1 MFWTLYILVSVAGTT
16 EQTFIGVESF
26 ETRVNCES
34 KIDSKVIFKDYKMN
48 KLFLIIIPL
57 LFLEGCA
64 SVNNEVGGLFF
75 PDSPGGPD
83 TEYYEYVGYDEFSG
97 YDVYELLDRYE
108 DKYKYT
114 HKAVLV
120 SLSEGRSGDA
130 RDIMKTLNT
139 QEYNQLLQKYAKK
152 EAASKAEKERQRQIR
167 LAEQERQRAEQE
179 RQREIRL
186 AEQERQRQIR
196 LANQKRA
203 EEERREKILK
213 MQPVICDEMVTALN
227 ENEVRA
233 IRLYP
238 LNKEYRVA
246 GIATDINV
254 TFGDAVVSIKSDVDF
269 FNGCSAEI
277 TSFDEAETINKG
289 DSIDLFCSS
298 WRETAGNV
306 IFKKCQLFSQM
317 FKN

>member
-1 MFWTLYILVSVAGTT
+1 
-16 EQTFIGVESF
+16 
-26 ETRVNCES
+26 
-34 KIDSKVIFKDYKMN
+34 MN
-48 KLFLIIIPL
+48 KLFLTLIPL
-57 LFLEGCA
+57 LLLTGCL
-64 SVNNEVGGLFF
+64 SINEHVGETFF
-75 PDSPGGPD
+75 TDIWARKAD
-83 TEYYEYVGYDEFSG
+83 DAYVYVGYDEKTGSDIFKVRDG
-97 YDVYELLDRYE
+97 HGAMIN
-108 DKYKYT
+108 
-114 HKAVLV
+114 HKALLV
-120 SLSEGRSGDA
+120 TPSEGTYKDRRLIKQILNEESFNLL
-130 RDIMKTLNT
+130 MKQRKELAQSRIL
-139 QEYNQLLQKYAKK
+139 QEQKLAEQRKQQQIQQRKK
-152 EAASKAEKERQRQIR
+152 EA
-167 LAEQERQRAEQE
+167 AEQE

-186 AEQERQRQIR
+186 AEQERQRQIRLAKQERQRQIR

>member
-1 MFWTLYILVSVAGTT
+1 
-16 EQTFIGVESF
+16 
-26 ETRVNCES
+26 
-34 KIDSKVIFKDYKMN
+34 MN
-48 KLFLIIIPL
+48 KLFLTLIHL
-57 LFLEGCA
+57 LLLTGCL
-64 SVNNEVGGLFF
+64 SINEHVGETFF
-75 PDSPGGPD
+75 TDIWARKAD
-83 TEYYEYVGYDEFSG
+83 DAYVYVGYDEKTGSDIFKVRDG
-97 YDVYELLDRYE
+97 HGAMIN
-108 DKYKYT
+108 
-114 HKAVLV
+114 HKALLV
-120 SLSEGRSGDA
+120 TPSEGTYKDRRLIKQILNEESFNLL
-130 RDIMKTLNT
+130 MKQRKELAQSRIL
-139 QEYNQLLQKYAKK
+139 QEQKLAEQRKQQQIQQRKK
-152 EAASKAEKERQRQIR
+152 EA
-167 LAEQERQRAEQE
+167 AEQERQRQ
-179 RQREIRL
+179 IRL

>member
-1 MFWTLYILVSVAGTT
+1 
-16 EQTFIGVESF
+16 
-26 ETRVNCES
+26 
-34 KIDSKVIFKDYKMN
+34 MN
-48 KLFLIIIPL
+48 KLFLTLIPL
-57 LFLEGCA
+57 LFLAGCA
-64 SVNNEVGGLFF
+64 SIDNEVGGLFF
-75 PDSPGGPD
+75 PDPRKGAD
-83 TEYYEYVGYDEFSG
+83 AEYYEYVGYDEFSG
-97 YDVYELLDRYE
+97 YDVYELLDRYK
-108 DKYKYT
+108 DKYT

-120 SLSEGRSGDA
+120 TLSEGRYADA

-139 QEYNQLLQKYAKK
+139 QEYNQLLQKHAKK
-152 EAASKAEKERQRQIR
+152 EAAIKAEKERQRQIR
-167 LAEQERQRAEQE
+167 LAEQE

-238 LNKEYRVA
+238 LNKKYRVA

-254 TFGDAVVSIKSDVDF
+254 TYGDAVVSIKSDVDF

-289 DSIDLFCSS
+289 DNIDLFCSS

-306 IFKKCQLFSQM
+306 RFEKCRLFSQM

>member
-1 MFWTLYILVSVAGTT
+1 
-16 EQTFIGVESF
+16 
-26 ETRVNCES
+26 
-34 KIDSKVIFKDYKMN
+34 MN
-48 KLFLIIIPL
+48 KLFLTLIPL
-57 LFLEGCA
+57 LLLTGCL
-64 SVNNEVGGLFF
+64 SINEHVGETFF
-75 PDSPGGPD
+75 TDIWARKAD
-83 TEYYEYVGYDEFSG
+83 DAYVYVGYDEKTGSDIFKVRDG
-97 YDVYELLDRYE
+97 HGAMIN
-108 DKYKYT
+108 
-114 HKAVLV
+114 HKALLV
-120 SLSEGRSGDA
+120 TPSEGTYKDRRLIKQILNEESFNLL
-130 RDIMKTLNT
+130 MKQRKELAQSRIL
-139 QEYNQLLQKYAKK
+139 QEQKLAEQRKQQQIQQRKK
-152 EAASKAEKERQRQIR
+152 EA
-167 LAEQERQRAEQE
+167 AEQE

>member
-1 MFWTLYILVSVAGTT
+1 
-16 EQTFIGVESF
+16 
-26 ETRVNCES
+26 
-34 KIDSKVIFKDYKMN
+34 MN

-57 LFLEGCA
+57 LFLAGCA

-83 TEYYEYVGYDEFSG
+83 TEYYEYVGYDESSG
-97 YDVYELLDRYE
+97 YDLYELLDRYK
-108 DKYKYT
+108 DKYT

-120 SLSEGRSGDA
+120 SLSEGRHADA

-152 EAASKAEKERQRQIR
+152 EAAIKAEQERQRQIR
-167 LAEQERQRAEQE
+167 LAEQERQR
-179 RQREIRL
+179 
-186 AEQERQRQIR
+186 QIR
-196 LANQKRA
+196 LAHQKRA

-233 IRLYP
+233 IRRYP

-254 TFGDAVVSIKSDVDF
+254 TYGDAVVSIKSDVDF
-269 FNGCSAEI
+269 FNACSAEI

-289 DSIDLFCSS
+289 DNIDLFCSS

>member
-1 MFWTLYILVSVAGTT
+1 
-16 EQTFIGVESF
+16 
-26 ETRVNCES
+26 
-34 KIDSKVIFKDYKMN
+34 MN
-48 KLFLIIIPL
+48 KLFLTIIPL
-57 LFLEGCA
+57 LLLTGCL
-64 SVNNEVGGLFF
+64 SINDQVGETFF
-75 PDSPGGPD
+75 TDIWARKADDP
-83 TEYYEYVGYDEFSG
+83 YVYVGYDEKTDSDIFKVRDG
-97 YDVYELLDRYE
+97 RELMIN
-108 DKYKYT
+108 
-114 HKAVLV
+114 HKALLV
-120 SLSEGRSGDA
+120 TPSEGTYKDRRLIKQILNEESFNFLMKQRRELAQA
-130 RDIMKTLNT
+130 RIL
-139 QEYNQLLQKYAKK
+139 QEQKLAEQRKQQQIQQRKK
-152 EAASKAEKERQRQIR
+152 KA
-167 LAEQERQRAEQE
+167 AEQERQRQ
-179 RQREIRL
+179 IRL

-233 IRLYP
+233 IRRYP

-254 TFGDAVVSIKSDVDF
+254 TYGDAVVSIKSDVDF
-269 FNGCSAEI
+269 FNACSAEI

-289 DSIDLFCSS
+289 DNIDLFCSS

>member
-1 MFWTLYILVSVAGTT
+1 
-16 EQTFIGVESF
+16 
-26 ETRVNCES
+26 
-34 KIDSKVIFKDYKMN
+34 MN

-57 LFLEGCA
+57 LFLAGCA
-64 SVNNEVGGLFF
+64 SVNNEAGGLFF

-97 YDVYELLDRYE
+97 YDVYELLDRYK
-108 DKYKYT
+108 DKYT

-120 SLSEGRSGDA
+120 SLSEGRHADA

-152 EAASKAEKERQRQIR
+152 EAAIKAEKERQRQIR

-186 AEQERQRQIR
+186 AEQERQRQNRLAEQERQRQIR
-196 LANQKRA
+196 LAKQKRA
-203 EEERREKILK
+203 EEERRKKILK
-213 MQPVICDEMVTALN
+213 MQPVICDDMVTALN

-298 WRETAGNV
+298 WRETAGSV
-306 IFKKCQLFSQM
+306 RFEKCRLFSQI

>member
-1 MFWTLYILVSVAGTT
+1 
-16 EQTFIGVESF
+16 
-26 ETRVNCES
+26 
-34 KIDSKVIFKDYKMN
+34 MN
-48 KLFLIIIPL
+48 KLFLTLMPL
-57 LFLEGCA
+57 LFLAGCA
-64 SVNNEVGGLFF
+64 STNNEVGGLFF
-75 PDSPGGPD
+75 PDSRGGPD
-83 TEYYEYVGYDEFSG
+83 AEHYEYVGYDEYSG

-108 DKYKYT
+108 DRYN
-114 HKAVLV
+114 HKAILV
-120 SLSEGRSGDA
+120 TLSDGRHADA
-130 RDIMKTLNT
+130 RDIMKTLNI
-139 QEYNQLLQKYAKK
+139 QEFAKK
-152 EAASKAEKERQRQIR
+152 EAAIKTEKERQRQIR
-167 LAEQERQRAEQE
+167 LAEQERIFLQRE
-179 RQREIRL
+179 RQRQIGLAERKRQRKIKL

-203 EEERREKILK
+203 EKERREKILK

>member
-1 MFWTLYILVSVAGTT
+1 
-16 EQTFIGVESF
+16 
-26 ETRVNCES
+26 
-34 KIDSKVIFKDYKMN
+34 MN

-57 LFLEGCA
+57 LFLAGCA

-83 TEYYEYVGYDEFSG
+83 TEYYEYLGYDEFSG
-97 YDVYELLDRYE
+97 YDVYELLDRYK
-108 DKYKYT
+108 DKYT
-114 HKAVLV
+114 HKALLV

-152 EAASKAEKERQRQIR
+152 EAAIKAEKERQRQIR
-167 LAEQERQRAEQE
+167 LAEQE

>member
-1 MFWTLYILVSVAGTT
+1 
-16 EQTFIGVESF
+16 
-26 ETRVNCES
+26 
-34 KIDSKVIFKDYKMN
+34 MN
-48 KLFLIIIPL
+48 KLFLTLIPL
-57 LFLEGCA
+57 LLLTGCL
-64 SVNNEVGGLFF
+64 SINEHVGETFF
-75 PDSPGGPD
+75 TDIWARKAD
-83 TEYYEYVGYDEFSG
+83 DAYVYVGYDEKTGSDIFKVRDG
-97 YDVYELLDRYE
+97 HGAMIN
-108 DKYKYT
+108 
-114 HKAVLV
+114 HKALLV
-120 SLSEGRSGDA
+120 TPSEGTYKDRRLIKQILNEESFNLL
-130 RDIMKTLNT
+130 MKQRKELAQSRIL
-139 QEYNQLLQKYAKK
+139 QEQKLAEQRKQQQIQQRKK
-152 EAASKAEKERQRQIR
+152 EA
-167 LAEQERQRAEQE
+167 AEQERQRQ
-179 RQREIRL
+179 IRL

>member
-1 MFWTLYILVSVAGTT
+1 
-16 EQTFIGVESF
+16 
-26 ETRVNCES
+26 
-34 KIDSKVIFKDYKMN
+34 MN
-48 KLFLIIIPL
+48 KLFLTLIPL
-57 LFLEGCA
+57 LFLAGCA
-64 SVNNEVGGLFF
+64 SIDNEVGGLFF
-75 PDSPGGPD
+75 PDPRKGAD
-83 TEYYEYVGYDEFSG
+83 AEYYEYVGYDEFSG
-97 YDVYELLDRYE
+97 YDVYELLDRYK
-108 DKYKYT
+108 DKYT

-120 SLSEGRSGDA
+120 TLSEGRYADA

-139 QEYNQLLQKYAKK
+139 QEYNQLLQKHAKK
-152 EAASKAEKERQRQIR
+152 EAAIKAEK
-167 LAEQERQRAEQE
+167 
-179 RQREIRL
+179 
-186 AEQERQRQIR
+186 ERQRQIR

-238 LNKEYRVA
+238 LNKKYRVA

-254 TFGDAVVSIKSDVDF
+254 TYGDAVVSIKSDVDF

-289 DSIDLFCSS
+289 DNIDLFCSS

-306 IFKKCQLFSQM
+306 RFEKCRLFSQM